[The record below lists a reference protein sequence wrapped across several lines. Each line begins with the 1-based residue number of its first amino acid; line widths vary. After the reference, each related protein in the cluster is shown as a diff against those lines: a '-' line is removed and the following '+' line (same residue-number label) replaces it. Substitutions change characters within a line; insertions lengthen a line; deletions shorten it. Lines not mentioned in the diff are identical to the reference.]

1 LLVPNELIA
10 GEITMNNLAIVEH
23 YTVADFRQ
31 WEGDWELING
41 IPLAMAPSPNVQHQ
55 TLSMAIARQLD
66 EALDDCP
73 RCRALFEIDVE
84 LADDTVVR
92 PDVLVI
98 CYEPEGERLTRPP
111 SLVFEVVSP
120 KTERRDEV
128 AKFALYQAAGVAHY
142 VLVYPQTKNARVFQ
156 LESGEFRKVGDFT
169 EEAYRFELS
178 HCMIDFDF
186 SRLWRRK

>member
-1 LLVPNELIA
+1 
-10 GEITMNNLAIVEH
+10 
-23 YTVADFRQ
+23 
-31 WEGDWELING
+31 
-41 IPLAMAPSPNVQHQ
+41 
-55 TLSMAIARQLD
+55 
-66 EALDDCP
+66 
-73 RCRALFEIDVE
+73 
-84 LADDTVVR
+84 VR